1 MIIYN
6 KICLVR
12 DPEEIYN
19 IYFFLHLLYMIKNKD
34 SIFIKLLK
42 EHTNIDINFIDT
54 FLKNLKLVVN

>member
-1 MIIYN
+1 
-6 KICLVR
+6 
-12 DPEEIYN
+12 
-19 IYFFLHLLYMIKNKD
+19 MIKNKD